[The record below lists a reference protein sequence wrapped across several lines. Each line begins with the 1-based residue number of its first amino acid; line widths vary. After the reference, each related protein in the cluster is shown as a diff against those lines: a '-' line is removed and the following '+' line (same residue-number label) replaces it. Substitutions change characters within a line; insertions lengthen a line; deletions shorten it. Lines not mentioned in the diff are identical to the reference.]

1 MLICSSDSPEQ
12 RCIRSDEGLQRYTIF
27 KNFIFHGSGTL
38 RHCTTPISSGKR
50 QTPPDHRGT
59 PTQAQLSDF
68 GMRTY
73 TPSEEGDTDDYWS
86 AQGAVLLQGSDL
98 Y

>member
-1 MLICSSDSPEQ
+1 MAQVLCATAPP
-12 RCIRSDEGLQRYTIF
+12 
-27 KNFIFHGSGTL
+27 
-38 RHCTTPISSGKR
+38 PISSGKR
-50 QTPPDHRGT
+50 QTPPDHGGT

-73 TPSEEGDTDDYWS
+73 PPSEEGDTDDYWS
-86 AQGAVLLQGSDL
+86 AREAVLLQGSDL